1 MPHGVAGSAVYRVIR
16 FGDKNSRHAALLWV
30 ISASMSG
37 PNIFEFSDPTEF
49 LRDVLRKKKQI
60 NPRFSMRAWARQ
72 MGLKNQSLLS
82 LILQEKRRL
91 KSSIAGQIRRS
102 LQLSPQEQK
111 YFDLLVL
118 FRNAETDEE
127 RAFYQ
132 EALLEVHPE
141 KQFSLI
147 RLDLL
152 RVLSDWCHFA
162 VLEMV
167 RLKDFHEDPEW
178 IAARLGNQVE
188 QIQIQQIVNRLLRLE
203 LVERTP
209 EGKLQQKTLHRTTPD
224 DVPNSVIRKIQKEF
238 MDQAKLALEQQAIDE
253 REFYSFTFCLKK
265 SDLAAAKEKI
275 REFRREFAQSFDAE
289 QGDEVYQLGIQ
300 LFRVTSP
307 AKGENNVDLTPKT
320 NVSQ

>member
-1 MPHGVAGSAVYRVIR
+1 
-16 FGDKNSRHAALLWV
+16 
-30 ISASMSG
+30 MSVG

-49 LRDVLRKKKQI
+49 LRDVLRKKKQV

-72 MGLKNQSLLS
+72 MGLKNHSLLS

-91 KSSIAGQIRRS
+91 KSAIAGQIRKS
-102 LQLSPQEQK
+102 LQLSPSEQK

-118 FRNAETDEE
+118 YRNAETDDE

-141 KQFSLI
+141 RQFSLI

-152 RVLSDWCHFA
+152 RVLSDWCHFS
-162 VLEMV
+162 VLEMI

-178 IAARLGNQVE
+178 IAARLKNQIE
-188 QIQIQQIVNRLLRLE
+188 PIQVQQILSRLLRLE
-203 LVERTP
+203 LIERTP

-238 MDQAKLALEQQAIDE
+238 IDQSKIALEEQPVAQ
-253 REFYSFTFCLKK
+253 REFYSFVFCLKS
-265 SDLAAAKEKI
+265 SDIPAAKEKI
-275 REFRREFAQSFDAE
+275 REFRKEFAQQFDAE

-300 LFRVTSP
+300 LFRITSP

-320 NVSQ
+320 NLDQ